1 MLRCKIYKFFDM
13 GCDFCGLKTKELD
26 DKINRARSTLSLNLD
41 GEDLVCI
48 DSLNSI
54 QIPNLNVFS
63 VNNNKLSNLPVTFL
77 RNSLNLKKIDC
88 SMNIYE
94 LIDDVIFTKD
104 SLQIFNFSLNFIQ
117 MVDIRFQQLH
127 NLKELYLSGNKINQ
141 IDNSLIF
148 DSLEVLDLSCNYL
161 KFLPWRLI
169 LSPKLEFIDLH
180 NNEIN
185 TLPENWEESN
195 TKTINLETNKLDNLP
210 ASIFSKSKLSLII
223 LKGNLITL
231 KQLYSY
237 EDFHEYEKRRQ
248 YRVNSVYCEYINLEN
263 CGLV

>member
-1 MLRCKIYKFFDM
+1 M

-26 DKINRARSTLSLNLD
+26 DKINRARSTLSLNLE
-41 GEDLVCI
+41 GEELVSI
-48 DSLNSI
+48 ESLNGI

-63 VNNNKLSNLPVTFL
+63 VNNNKLSNLPVVFL
-77 RNSLNLKKIDC
+77 KNSLNLKKIDC

-94 LIDDVIFTKD
+94 HIDDVVLNME
-104 SLQIFNFSLNFIQ
+104 SLQILNYSLNFIHII
-117 MVDIRFQQLH
+117 DIRFQHLI
-127 NLKELYLSGNKINQ
+127 NLKELYLSGNKIKE
-141 IDNSLIF
+141 IDNSLKF
-148 DSLEVLDLSCNYL
+148 NNLELLDLSCNYL

-169 LSPKLEFIDLH
+169 LSPKLEYIDLH

-195 TKTINLETNKLDNLP
+195 IKTINLESNKLDSLP
-210 ASIFSKSKLSLII
+210 PSIFSKSKLSLLI

-231 KQLYSY
+231 KQLYSL
-237 EDFHEYEKRRQ
+237 EDFQEYEKRRQ
-248 YRVNSVYCEYINLEN
+248 NRVNSVFSLNVNVEC